1 MTGTASSPAASS
13 QSTPVSMAT
22 EPIRTIPVRRLEA
35 WSIFALAAAV
45 CLRAGLEA
53 LHAGTADLDALAALS
68 HALDVLHKDPR
79 FNLALIGFGNPPLTA
94 LLYLPLGALSTTLA
108 TSGLACPLLG
118 CLLFGGC
125 AVLLNYLSA
134 QEGLSRWIR
143 WPLVACFVGHP
154 IVLSLGAL
162 GSPGILLAFTALG
175 AAWALMRWARA
186 EGFRDLLTC
195 SLFLTAAVLTRYDAI
210 WLVITATAYVA
221 WRTRKEGWARMEGT
235 LIAFLLPLG
244 YCALVWVG
252 ANWAIMGD
260 PWHFWR
266 LTVAHETVAVNWLA
280 WVGAIAA
287 VTVLCCP
294 PVVGLAFHEVRR
306 RGNGI
311 PGPPSG
317 RPGAWLILGAGT
329 GAALTPA
336 WLSGVGSSVWT
347 QLQSF
352 GVIVTCVGL
361 ALIAPVLGVYLRGAS
376 ASRRGP
382 VLASS
387 LLVVVGIVLAGWLT
401 LAKGTGLPVSP
412 LEVLTGT
419 PAFAVDVQ
427 AEHQAGQAIADSLEP
442 QSKVY
447 LLGGPRFA
455 VSLFA
460 GRPPQTRYHEVE
472 DIASLPLQAGDL
484 LALNSDI
491 GPEAF
496 RSALES
502 KCLRAVPLVG
512 DTDSPWR
519 VRRLERIR

>member
-1 MTGTASSPAASS
+1 
-13 QSTPVSMAT
+13 MAT
-22 EPIRTIPVRRLEA
+22 EPIRTNPVRRLEA

-94 LLYLPLGALSTTLA
+94 LLYLPLGALSTSLA

-118 CLLFGGC
+118 CLLLGGC
-125 AVLLNYLSA
+125 AVLLNSLSA
-134 QEGLSRWIR
+134 QEGLPRWIR

-175 AAWALMRWARA
+175 AAWALMRWARV

-195 SLFLTAAVLTRYDAI
+195 SLLLTAAVLTRYDAI

-266 LTVAHETVAVNWLA
+266 LTVARETVAVNWLA

-287 VTVLCCP
+287 VAVLCCP
-294 PVVGLAFHEVRR
+294 PAVGLVFHEVRR

-317 RPGAWLILGAGT
+317 RPGAWLILGAGI

-336 WLSGVGSSVWT
+336 WLSGIGSSVWT

-361 ALIAPVLGVYLRGAS
+361 ALIAPVLGAYLRGAS

-382 VLASS
+382 VVAST

-401 LAKGTGLPVSP
+401 LARGTGLPVSP
-412 LEVLTGT
+412 LEALTGT

-427 AEHQAGQAIADSLEP
+427 AEHQAGQVIADSLAP
-442 QSKVY
+442 QGKVY

-460 GRPPQTRYHEVE
+460 GRPPQTRYQEVE

-484 LALNSDI
+484 LALSSDI

-519 VRRLERIR
+519 VRRLERIP